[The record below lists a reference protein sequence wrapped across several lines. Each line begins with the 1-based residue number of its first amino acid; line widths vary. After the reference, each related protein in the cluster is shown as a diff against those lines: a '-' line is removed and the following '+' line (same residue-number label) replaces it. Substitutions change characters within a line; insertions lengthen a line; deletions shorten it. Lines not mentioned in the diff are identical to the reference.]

1 MRIEGRKSGVRRR
14 IPGFY
19 YVYLAAF
26 SGSSS
31 TFLFHNN
38 PIFVYAS
45 DIWYVINTGSFRGIL
60 ALRVLLC

>member
-19 YVYLAAF
+19 YVYLVAF
-26 SGSSS
+26 SGGFS
-31 TFLFHNN
+31 TFLFHNS

-45 DIWYVINTGSFRGIL
+45 DI
-60 ALRVLLC
+60 